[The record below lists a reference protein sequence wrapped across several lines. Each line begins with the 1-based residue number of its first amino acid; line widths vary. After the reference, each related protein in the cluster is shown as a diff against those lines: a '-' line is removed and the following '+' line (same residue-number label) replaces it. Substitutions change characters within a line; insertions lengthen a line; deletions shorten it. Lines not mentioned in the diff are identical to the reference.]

1 MRKFIN
7 KKRKNIKN
15 IKNIKNT
22 KKYKKKYYKIFEKYK
37 LLPNKIAII
46 GLIPFAYI
54 ALYYKSLTALTIL
67 INGLIFHS
75 RFFDFNIM
83 LYIDTIIN
91 IILIISCIIKSKFDF
106 FIIFLTSIGTIV
118 FLYTNLISNYFKKNK
133 KISTIFHTIFIQ
145 GFGALGL
152 LKFYICYT

>member
-7 KKRKNIKN
+7 KKK
-15 IKNIKNT
+15 

-37 LLPNKIAII
+37 LLPNKLAII

-54 ALYYKSLTALTIL
+54 ALYYKSLIALTIL

-83 LYIDTIIN
+83 IYIDTIIN
-91 IILIISCIIKSKFDF
+91 IILIITCIIISKFDF
-106 FIIFLTSIGTIV
+106 LIIFLTCIATIV

-133 KISTIFHTIFIQ
+133 KINTIFHIIFIQ

-152 LKFYICYT
+152 LKFHLSY